1 MNLGYRPRNHWIIL
15 EHVMQAVEL
24 TTHIDEK
31 GTVHLPADYQSAF
44 GRQVCLIV
52 LLEETEHPAAPTN
65 SVGAVFVDAL
75 KDSPNFNEDPVA
87 IQRQMRDEWR

>member
-1 MNLGYRPRNHWIIL
+1 
-15 EHVMQAVEL
+15 MQAFEL

-44 GRQVCLIV
+44 GRQVRLIV
-52 LLEETEHPAAPTN
+52 LLDESEQPAAHTN
-65 SVGAVFVDAL
+65 SVGAAFVGAL
-75 KDSPNFNEDPVA
+75 KDSPNFNGDPVA